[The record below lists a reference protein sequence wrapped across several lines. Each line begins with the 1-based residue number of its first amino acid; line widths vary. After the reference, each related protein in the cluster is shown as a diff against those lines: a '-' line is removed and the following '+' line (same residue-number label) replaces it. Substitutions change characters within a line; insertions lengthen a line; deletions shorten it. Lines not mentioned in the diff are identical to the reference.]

1 MTRTIQKILVI
12 LGIAGTTLLQA
23 GGCDTLATQFVQGI
37 EAGYTSVT
45 GTSLFEDIGKGL
57 AGGTGSE
64 VEYGTPWDEPDCCG
78 YGAYYW
84 EVW

>member
-1 MTRTIQKILVI
+1 MTRTIQKILVV

-23 GGCDTLATQFVQGI
+23 GGCDTLATEFVQGL

-45 GTSLFEDIGKGL
+45 GTSLFEDIGKGF
-57 AGGTGSE
+57 ADSTGSE
-64 VEYGTPWDEPDCCG
+64 VEFDSPWYEPDCCG
-78 YGAYYW
+78 LGGGYW